1 MGSTPNRVFLRQL
14 EPGDDGLDPSG
25 ELAYGLEYLV
35 EFKDGA
41 ARRYQAVMTRT
52 ALASDPI
59 RDPDPDEAK
68 TRARRFLEATVGYF
82 LDETARAETPEELD
96 DAMEAL
102 GNFRLVRDEPQNKY
116 KLWQLVVRLPG
127 EEPR

>member
-1 MGSTPNRVFLRQL
+1 MGSNPNRGFLREL

-25 ELAYGLEYLV
+25 ELAYGLEYRV
-35 EFKDGA
+35 DFEGGVV
-41 ARRYQAVMTRT
+41 RRYQAVMLRT
-52 ALASDPI
+52 DFNRYPIVDQDP
-59 RDPDPDEAK
+59 EQAK
-68 TRARRFLEATVGYF
+68 AKARRFLEATVGYF

-96 DAMEAL
+96 DAMEAP
-102 GNFRLVRDEPQNKY
+102 GKFTLVRDEPQNKY